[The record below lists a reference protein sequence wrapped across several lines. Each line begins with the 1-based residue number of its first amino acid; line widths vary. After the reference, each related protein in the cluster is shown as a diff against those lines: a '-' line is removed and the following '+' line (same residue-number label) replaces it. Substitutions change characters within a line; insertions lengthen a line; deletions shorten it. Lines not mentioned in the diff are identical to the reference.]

1 MKACC
6 QHLLKAILHCSERG
20 KSHPR
25 ICRKGQK
32 SQQQQKAENN
42 ISKVRI
48 MSSTHFSA
56 KPGLKKIRF
65 RKKNWTDCHRKNFFG
80 WNKTF
85 LSARKLCFCRSNVQT
100 HAGLLIYDRLKEHKS
115 KKKNIFRLRWRQK
128 GKKIYGLSSRL
139 LDSRY
144 MVRLTSACEFK
155 FLAVGR

>member
-1 MKACC
+1 MKVCC
-6 QHLLKAILHCSERG
+6 QHLLKSILHCSERR
-20 KSHPR
+20 KSNPR

-65 RKKNWTDCHRKNFFG
+65 RNKKNCTDCHRKNFFG

-100 HAGLLIYDRLKEHKS
+100 NAGLLIYDRLKEHKS
-115 KKKNIFRLRWRQK
+115 KKKNIFA
-128 GKKIYGLSSRL
+128 GASSFGLMS
-139 LDSRY
+139 LDLKTVKLMSQ
-144 MVRLTSACEFK
+144 LFTLSNFSQ
-155 FLAVGR
+155 